1 MKLLKN
7 FALAAALA
15 AICVLCS
22 SCASKP
28 KLIDTAANNEKLS
41 YSESYTELSE
51 KRTNDNLSEYAFHHA
66 EYQRPHLP
74 GHIKRA

>member
-51 KRTNDNLSEYAFHHA
+51 KRTN
-66 EYQRPHLP
+66 
-74 GHIKRA
+74 